1 LKESCTVIWDRENAA
16 FLAMNWAVKF
26 ALKALRLV
34 ESAKTAVSM
43 LKVIVITAGFTVGFK
58 VVSFEAFFVGLAVG
72 LLVGA
77 SVIIFAVGLLVG
89 ASVIFF

>member
-1 LKESCTVIWDRENAA
+1 
-16 FLAMNWAVKF
+16 MNWAVKF